1 MHFFVGILL
10 LDEQNMGPCIICY
23 VMASGLDSCS
33 TVWKCKNFSATQ
45 ILRQI
50 NFRERRRSK
59 TATLTFL
66 QALNFDFDD
75 FFFIF

>member
-33 TVWKCKNFSATQ
+33 TVWKFQNFPATQ

-50 NFRERRRSK
+50 NLRERRRSN
-59 TATLTFL
+59 TANLSFGGSE
-66 QALNFDFDD
+66 
-75 FFFIF
+75 I